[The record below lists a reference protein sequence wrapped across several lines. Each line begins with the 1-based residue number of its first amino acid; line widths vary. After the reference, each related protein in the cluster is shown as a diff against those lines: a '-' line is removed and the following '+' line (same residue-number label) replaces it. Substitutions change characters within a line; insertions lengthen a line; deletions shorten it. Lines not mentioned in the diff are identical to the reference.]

1 MDRKKIERI
10 NELAKKARESGLSD
24 EEKLEQKNLRDEY
37 LAAVRSN
44 FKSTLDNIEIVD
56 KPIS

>member
-24 EEKLEQKNLRDEY
+24 EEKLEQKKLRDEY

>member
-24 EEKLEQKNLRDEY
+24 EEKFEQKKLRDEY